1 MIALIQTIKKISLE
15 VYKPNLFKVIAAK
28 QGDSNSRFLKATI
41 VDDARKIFIPL
52 TSTAT
57 INAVRSDGES
67 KSFEGMV
74 NEDGTVTVPLTSW
87 MLQYDGVVECDVSVF
102 GAENSKLT
110 TSKFIVEV
118 EDATCTDGDISE
130 DENYDILVQ
139 LIADVRELQKNGG
152 GGGNGEPGYSPTV
165 EIAKTEN
172 GHKINI
178 TDVNG
183 TKEFEVLNGKDGY
196 TPQKGIDYFD
206 GEKGDK
212 GDSFTYEDFT
222 AEQLEALK
230 GKDGADGK
238 TPEKGVDYFTDEDKE
253 EIINA
258 ATENIPAGVFI
269 IDAVADFAN
278 NCLTDVSHSFD
289 EIKAAYERNEH
300 IVINVNIEQLFP
312 NGNATV
318 PLVMIDNEKAA
329 FSTVVYIDSAV
340 NFYASIRSD
349 RTYLS
354 INPLVGQEQIDA
366 INASLDNINGVVI

>member
-1 MIALIQTIKKISLE
+1 MIQTIKKISLE
-15 VYKPNLFKVIAAK
+15 IYKPNLFKVIAAK

-152 GGGNGEPGYSPTV
+152 GGNGKPGYSLTV
-165 EIAKTEN
+165 EIAELEN
-172 GHKINI
+172 GHKVSI

-183 TKEFEVLNGKDGY
+183 TKEFEVLNGKDG
-196 TPQKGIDYFD
+196 
-206 GEKGDK
+206 
-212 GDSFTYEDFT
+212 
-222 AEQLEALK
+222 
-230 GKDGADGK
+230 K
-238 TPEKGVDYFTDEDKE
+238 TPEKGVDYFTDADKE
-253 EIINA
+253 EIIIA
-258 ATENIPAGVFI
+258 VTENIPAGVFI

-278 NCLTDVSHSFD
+278 KCLTNVSRSFD

-300 IVINVNIEQLFP
+300 IVLNVNIEQLIP
-312 NGNATV
+312 KGNATL
-318 PLVMIDNEKAA
+318 PLVLIDNENAA
-329 FSTVVYIDSAV
+329 FSTVVYMDGAV
-340 NFYASIRSD
+340 NILTGIRID
-349 RTYLS
+349 GTYIL
-354 INPLVGQEQIDA
+354 INPLVGQAQIDE
-366 INASLDNINGVVI
+366 INANLDYINGEVI